1 VSSDRRLIWSLAWR
15 FVRGRRTR
23 LLAGTSWAALAAT
36 GLGVGAMII
45 AMALMSGYRHDLQS
59 KLVQGSAAVVA
70 YPLADLED
78 GVFEEHRL
86 SLADVEGV
94 RRVQRVI
101 YGQGSLAG
109 TARRDGLEVM
119 LRGVD
124 ETASLDEI
132 CRLELLPAGPAGAGD
147 RADAA
152 TDSSVVRLVVG
163 QDLYRELAV
172 EDGEVLQL
180 MALSF
185 ASGRPRFHYR
195 SAVVT
200 ATCATGF
207 SEFDRQ
213 WVLLDRTS
221 LAAILGAGTGTDV
234 LEVGIE
240 RLEDATAVAALVKQK
255 LGPEFLISDYFDLN
269 RELFTALKLQ
279 QLMLFLVLGLIVFV
293 STFNTASS
301 LVVMVRERRRDFGL
315 LSALGLAP
323 RQHRAVFLRYG
334 LLLGAAGT
342 LLGLGLGT
350 SAAWLMNEFELISFD
365 PEVAAIYFLAAVP
378 FRITPGD
385 LAAVTLFTLLVT
397 LVACWLPARR
407 AGRVQPADALRFE

>member
-1 VSSDRRLIWSLAWR
+1 MSSDRRLIWSLAWR

-36 GLGVGAMII
+36 SLGVAAMII
-45 AMALMSGYRHDLQS
+45 AMALMTGYRHDLQA

-70 YPLADLED
+70 YPLGELDDATYDA
-78 GVFEEHRL
+78 HRAGL
-86 SLADVEGV
+86 LGVEGV
-94 RRVQRVI
+94 RNVQRVI

-109 TARRDGLEVM
+109 ASRRDGLEVM

-124 ETASLDEI
+124 EMANLDQI
-132 CRLELLPAGPAGAGD
+132 CQLDLLAAETSAGAQ
-147 RADAA
+147 
-152 TDSSVVRLVVG
+152 SSVVRLVVG
-163 QDLYRELAV
+163 IELYRELGA
-172 EDGEVLQL
+172 DDSEVLQL

-185 ASGRPRFHYR
+185 ASGRPRFHYK

-213 WVLLDRTS
+213 WALLDRAS
-221 LAAILGAGTGTDV
+221 LAQILGAGTGTDV

-240 RLEDATAVAALVKQK
+240 TLEDATAVAARVKQQ
-255 LGPEFLISDYFDLN
+255 LGPEFLISDYYDLN

-279 QLMLFLVLGLIVFV
+279 QLMLFLVLGLIVAV

-323 RQHRAVFLRYG
+323 AQHRAVFLRYG

-378 FRITPGD
+378 FRVTASD
-385 LAAVTLFTLLVT
+385 LVAVTLFTLVVT

-407 AGRVQPADALRFE
+407 AGRIQPADALRFE